1 MLRQGESLM
10 FIELRDG
17 TGFLQ
22 CVLGGDLCK
31 TYDAIT
37 LQREASVAL
46 FGVISPVPEGKTA
59 PDGVCRYQYELH
71 HIDIRSMKWRL
82 TTGS

>member
-1 MLRQGESLM
+1 M

-22 CVLGGDLCK
+22 CVLAGDLCK

-59 PDGVCRYQYELH
+59 PDGVCGFDMMLM
-71 HIDIRSMKWRL
+71 IGLNDSPSMRWQL